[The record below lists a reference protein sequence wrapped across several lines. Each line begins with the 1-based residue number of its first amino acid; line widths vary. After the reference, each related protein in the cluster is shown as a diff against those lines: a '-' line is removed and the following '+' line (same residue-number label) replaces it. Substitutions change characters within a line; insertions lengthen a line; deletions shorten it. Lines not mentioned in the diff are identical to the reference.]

1 MYNSPFF
8 LQTQWDKFVNN
19 KNTMSTP
26 GKIGILIKRLRQN
39 RGLSQE
45 QLSHFC
51 NVDQHY
57 LSNIENGQRNP
68 SVEMVERI
76 ANYFGYALSRFFI
89 EVETLED
96 TPDQA
101 PDPIVHGNGREG
113 FMTYMQDRNLSSAT
127 ITKYC
132 DNVPNCVGV
141 KNAILEV
148 TNITDDMYHVK
159 DVDAITSIIDIVRQQ
174 QFDQVGQRMYSC
186 GLKKYRDYIRSLE

>member
-1 MYNSPFF
+1 
-8 LQTQWDKFVNN
+8 
-19 KNTMSTP
+19 MSTP
-26 GKIGILIKRLRQN
+26 GKIGILVKRLRQN

-45 QLSHFC
+45 QLSHLC

-57 LSNIENGQRNP
+57 LSNIENGQRNL

-76 ANYFGYALSRFFI
+76 ANYFGYTLSRFFI

-96 TPDQA
+96 TQYHA
-101 PDPIVHGNGREG
+101 AVPIVDGNTRDG
-113 FMTYMQDRNLSSAT
+113 FMTYMKERNLSDAT

-132 DNVPNCVGV
+132 DSVPNCVGV

-174 QFDQVGQRMYSC
+174 QYDQVGQRMYSC
-186 GLKKYRDYIRSLE
+186 GLKKYRDYLKSLE